1 MAGDP
6 AGVNPL
12 SWRTVNGLLKAST
25 EEKRDY
31 TCGVFWLVFA
41 RKIIV
46 ETPQVCLKSAN
57 L

>member
-31 TCGVFWLVFA
+31 TCGGFWLVFA
-41 RKIIV
+41 RQVIV